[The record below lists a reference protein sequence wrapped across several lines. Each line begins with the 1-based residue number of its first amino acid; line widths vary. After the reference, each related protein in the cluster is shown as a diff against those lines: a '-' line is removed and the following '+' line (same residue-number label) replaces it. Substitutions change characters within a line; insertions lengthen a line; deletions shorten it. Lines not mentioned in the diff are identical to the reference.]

1 MLSILKRTFRD
12 FSDDECPVR
21 AAALAYYTVFALPP
35 LLVLLIMVAG
45 ALWDPQDVQRAMET
59 QFASLVGQQGATAIH
74 GMIQS
79 ADRPGSG
86 GLLASVI
93 SIAMLLFGATGAF
106 LQLQGALNRAW
117 EVKPD
122 PGSGGL
128 RNFVMKRVLS
138 LGMILGIAFLLIVSL
153 AISALIGAIGDSL
166 TFIPQPVMYAVNFAI
181 SFAVLTVLFAA
192 IFKVLPDAK
201 IAWRYVWIGAAATAL
216 LFVIGKFAIGLY
228 LGRSSPGDAFGAASA
243 LAVIL
248 VWVYYAGMIVLFG
261 AEFTQAWAQSH
272 GARIEPEKG
281 AVRFDRA
288 VARSS
293 PEGRNEKEA
302 PRPRDVARREPN
314 VSEGA
319 TTASRAAQHESK
331 PPRRHH
337 MERTELRDLRRGTAT
352 GGNGADRS
360 VPALAPDQS
369 VGELFRQLTTDS
381 SHLVRQE
388 INLAKV
394 ELKETGK
401 SLGQAGARLGIAVG
415 VAIPGLLALTAFLI
429 IGLGDLM
436 NENYWLS
443 ALIVGLAF
451 LGVAAVLA
459 KRARAALKNGLG
471 IPETAGTLREDA
483 QWAKEEAREFKRQFT
498 A

>member
-1 MLSILKRTFRD
+1 MLSILKCAFRD
-12 FSDDECPVR
+12 FGDDECPVR
-21 AAALAYYTVFALPP
+21 AAALAYYTIFALPP

-45 ALWDPQDVQRAMET
+45 AVWDPQDVQRAMET
-59 QFASLVGQQGATAIH
+59 QFAGLVGQQGASAIH

-122 PGSGGL
+122 PKSGGL
-128 RNFVMKRVLS
+128 KNLVMKRVLS
-138 LGMILGIAFLLIVSL
+138 LGMILGVAFLLIVSL

-166 TFIPQPVMYAVNFAI
+166 TFIPQPIMYAVNFVI
-181 SFAVLTVLFAA
+181 SFAVLTLLFAA

-201 IAWRYVWIGAAATAL
+201 IAWRYVWVGAAVTAL

-261 AEFTQAWAQSH
+261 AEFTQAWAQSR
-272 GARIEPEKG
+272 GAAIEPEKG
-281 AVRFDRA
+281 AVRFDRGSARGA
-288 VARSS
+288 VEERDEAR
-293 PEGRNEKEA
+293 A
-302 PRPRDVARREPN
+302 PRSRVVARRE
-314 VSEGA
+314 E
-319 TTASRAAQHESK
+319 ESK

-337 MERTELRDLRRGTAT
+337 MERTELRDLRRGTANA
-352 GGNGADRS
+352 GNGAGRA
-360 VPALAPDQS
+360 VPALAPDES
-369 VGELFRQLTTDS
+369 VKELFRQLTTDS

-388 INLAKV
+388 IKLAKT
-394 ELKETGK
+394 ELKETG
-401 SLGQAGARLGIAVG
+401 SRLGQAGAKLGIAIG

-429 IGLGDLM
+429 VGLGDLM

-451 LGVAAVLA
+451 LGIAAVLV
-459 KRARAALKNGLG
+459 KRAKATLKEGVG
-471 IPETAGTLREDA
+471 VPETAGTLREDA

>member
-1 MLSILKRTFRD
+1 MLSILKRAFRD

-35 LLVLLIMVAG
+35 LLVLLLMLAG
-45 ALWDPQDVQRAMET
+45 ALWDPRDVQRAMET
-59 QFASLVGQQGATAIH
+59 QFASLVGQDGATAIQ

-86 GLLASVI
+86 GALASVT
-93 SIAMLLFGATGAF
+93 SVALLLFGATGAF

-117 EVKPD
+117 EVRPD
-122 PGSGGL
+122 PKAGGL
-128 RNFVMKRVLS
+128 RNFVMKRMLS
-138 LGMILGIAFLLIVSL
+138 LGMILGVAFLMIVSL
-153 AISALIGAIGDSL
+153 AISALMAAVGESL
-166 TFIPQPVMYAVNFAI
+166 TFIPAPLLYVVNFVI
-181 SFAVLTVLFAA
+181 SFAVLTLLFAA
-192 IFKVLPDAK
+192 LFKILPDAR
-201 IAWRYVWIGAAATAL
+201 IQWRHVWVGAVVTSL

-272 GARIEPEKG
+272 GAEILPEKG
-281 AVRFDRA
+281 AVRFDLENER
-288 VARSS
+288 VAAAWRPEHEAWRS
-293 PEGRNEKEA
+293 
-302 PRPRDVARREPN
+302 RDTARRE
-314 VSEGA
+314 
-319 TTASRAAQHESK
+319 RK
-331 PPRRHH
+331 PDSPRRLHMPSRHH
-337 MERTELRDLRRGTAT
+337 MEKTEIRDLRRESVS
-352 GGNGADRS
+352 GGNGRA

-388 INLAKV
+388 INLAKT
-394 ELKETGK
+394 ELSETAVR
-401 SLGQAGARLGIAVG
+401 LGQAGAKLGIAVG
-415 VAIPGLLALTAFLI
+415 VAIPGLLALVAFLV

-443 ALIVGLAF
+443 ALIVGIAF
-451 LGVAAVLA
+451 LGIAGLLV
-459 KRARAALKNGLG
+459 KRATAALRGG
-471 IPETAGTLREDA
+471 IGVPETAGTLREDA
-483 QWAKEEAREFKRQFT
+483 QWAKEEIQEFKRQFT

>member
-1 MLSILKRTFRD
+1 VRSLRIQADNMLSILKRTFRD

-86 GLLASVI
+86 GLLASII

-128 RNFVMKRVLS
+128 RNFVTKRLLS
-138 LGMILGIAFLLIVSL
+138 LGMILGVAFLMIVSL
-153 AISALIGAIGDSL
+153 AVSALIGAVGDRL
-166 TFIPQPVMYAVNFAI
+166 AFIPQPVMYAVNFAV
-181 SFAVLTVLFAA
+181 SFAVLTLLFAA

-201 IAWRYVWIGAAATAL
+201 VAWRYVWVGAAVTAL

-248 VWVYYAGMIVLFG
+248 VWVYYTGMIVLFG
-261 AEFTQAWAQSH
+261 AEFTQAWANSR
-272 GARIEPEKG
+272 GARITPEKG
-281 AVRFDRA
+281 AVRFDRGG
-288 VARSS
+288 ARAPAGKRDE
-293 PEGRNEKEA
+293 PEPSRS
-302 PRPRDVARREPN
+302 RDVARQP
-314 VSEGA
+314 VPVPS
-319 TTASRAAQHESK
+319 
-331 PPRRHH
+331 RRHH
-337 MERTELRDLRRGTAT
+337 MERTELRDLRVGAAQ
-352 GGNGADRS
+352 GGNGASRA

-381 SHLVRQE
+381 SHLIRQE
-388 INLAKV
+388 INLAKT
-394 ELKETGK
+394 ELKETGRTV
-401 SLGQAGARLGIAVG
+401 GQAGAKLGMAVG
-415 VAIPGLLALTAFLI
+415 VALPGVLALTAFLI
-429 IGLGDLM
+429 VGLGDLM

-443 ALIVGLAF
+443 ALIVGIAL
-451 LGVAAVLA
+451 LGIAATLA
-459 KRARAALKNGLG
+459 KRAKATLKEGVG

>member
-1 MLSILKRTFRD
+1 MLSILKRAFRD

-35 LLVLLIMVAG
+35 LLVLLLLLAG
-45 ALWDPQDVQRAMET
+45 VLWDPQDVQRAMET
-59 QFASLVGQQGATAIH
+59 QFASLVGQQGASAIH

-86 GLLASVI
+86 GLVASVI
-93 SIAMLLFGATGAF
+93 SIGMLLFGATGAF
-106 LQLQGALNRAW
+106 LQLQSALNRAW

-128 RNFVMKRVLS
+128 RNFVMKRLLS
-138 LGMILGIAFLLIVSL
+138 LGMILGISFLLIVSL
-153 AISALIGAIGDSL
+153 AVSALIGAIGDSL
-166 TFIPQPVMYAVNFAI
+166 TFIPQPVMYAANFVI
-181 SFAVLTVLFAA
+181 SFAVLTILFAT
-192 IFKVLPDAK
+192 IFKVLPDAE
-201 IAWRYVWIGAAATAL
+201 IAWRYVWVGATVTSL

-261 AEFTQAWAQSH
+261 AEFTQAWAHSR
-272 GARIEPEKG
+272 GAEIRPEKG
-281 AVRFDRA
+281 AVRFDRGRMRA
-288 VARSS
+288 VAQPPDDTEPR
-293 PEGRNEKEA
+293 
-302 PRPRDVARREPN
+302 RPREVARRED
-314 VSEGA
+314 VLI
-319 TTASRAAQHESK
+319 

-337 MERTELRDLRRGTAT
+337 MERTELRDLRRGIAH
-352 GGNGADRS
+352 GGNGESRA

-369 VGELFRQLTTDS
+369 IGDLFRQLTTDS
-381 SHLVRQE
+381 SHLIRQE
-388 INLAKV
+388 INLAKT
-394 ELKETGK
+394 ELRETGR
-401 SLGQAGARLGIAVG
+401 SLGQAGTRLGIAIG

-451 LGVAAVLA
+451 LGIAAALA
-459 KRARAALKNGLG
+459 KRARAALKEGVG
-471 IPETAGTLREDA
+471 VPETAGTLREDA